1 MQHNKGKP
9 SFEGRSESIRM
20 GRGERK
26 IFEPA
31 CKQQATTAFQPH
43 RTAAMDPLGWMS
55 NLLWK
60 RIVKSHVTWN
70 GTGCLLTFSKTTKVS
85 KTLLYRHGCLQDKS
99 QLLDVLCLNIQRK
112 QPSIWPLYQQW
123 SGLPLSIR
131 KGSTKLRRQ
140 GSTKLSMQA
149 TSSLVTR
156 RRSYR
161 ALRPPPHMQKKRER
175 GRSLARFILQ
185 GRTTVLLWHM
195 RWRVWL
201 GNIMEMYRTA
211 NPGMTVRPRP
221 WPRGVASSAEL

>member
-1 MQHNKGKP
+1 MGRPKPGATIEIGNQRRIPAIRKRQKTEAEDHEMQHNKGKP
-9 SFEGRSESIRM
+9 SFEGRSES

-99 QLLDVLCLNIQRK
+99 
-112 QPSIWPLYQQW
+112 
-123 SGLPLSIR
+123 
-131 KGSTKLRRQ
+131 
-140 GSTKLSMQA
+140 
-149 TSSLVTR
+149 
-156 RRSYR
+156 
-161 ALRPPPHMQKKRER
+161 
-175 GRSLARFILQ
+175 
-185 GRTTVLLWHM
+185 
-195 RWRVWL
+195 
-201 GNIMEMYRTA
+201 
-211 NPGMTVRPRP
+211 
-221 WPRGVASSAEL
+221 